1 MAEADRIAAALAYQG
16 ATAAPPTM
24 AQELAKVPS
33 RLIGALKALGTG
45 SSYGSAEPVN
55 AVNDLARTK
64 FWRGSVFGV
73 PEDVQQRNQAR
84 AMEAVSMAAPI
95 VYHGSP
101 HRFAPTAKNPLGEFN
116 PTKIGT
122 GEGAQAYGYGHYLA
136 EKKDIAKSYANDVA
150 GIAGARGSRVKP
162 APEESIAN
170 DVQNFLGEDIGGH
183 AADRA
188 EKIYSRSGKTIYEF
202 EDGSLGLLD
211 SQGNFQAFA
220 KPESSLYKV
229 DLPDEVVP
237 RMLDWD
243 KPLSEQSN
251 IIKNINPKN
260 LGLTYTQLPNGNH
273 AYVNANGEIIGN
285 LQKGGTKEGFANN
298 WIQATLEGTGRT
310 LYNQLGQGM
319 GGSEKTSKALLNAG
333 IPGIKYLDE
342 ASRGAGTG
350 TRNFVVFPGNEGLL
364 NILGRE

>member
-1 MAEADRIAAALAYQG
+1 MTEQERLAAALEYQG
-16 ATAAPPTM
+16 VTAAPPTM
-24 AQELAKVPS
+24 AQQLAKVPS

-101 HRFAPTAKNPLGEFN
+101 HRFAPTAKNPLGEFD

-122 GEGAQAYGYGHYLA
+122 GEGAQVYGYGHYLA
-136 EKKDIAKSYANDVA
+136 EAKDIGKSYRETLAHKGALDLEYEANKRGIPLSRDARIEFMRQAASDV
-150 GIAGARGSRVKP
+150 P
-162 APEESIAN
+162 
-170 DVQNFLGEDIGGH
+170 
-183 AADRA
+183 A
-188 EKIYSRSGKTIYEF
+188 EKTVKNLQNANIEARN
-202 EDGSLGLLD
+202 LD
-211 SQGNFQAFA
+211 QTKLAELVKDYKESKQGA
-220 KPESSLYKV
+220 LYKV
-229 DLPDEVVP
+229 DLADEAIT

-243 KPLSEQSN
+243 KPLSQQAPMIQQN
-251 IIKNINPKN
+251 IYNAMLDAGFDKPLVNYILNNK
-260 LGLTYTQLPNGNH
+260 TGN
-273 AYVNANGEIIGN
+273 E
-285 LQKGGTKEGFANN
+285 
-298 WIQATLEGTGRT
+298 
-310 LYNQLGQGM
+310 
-319 GGSEKTSKALLNAG
+319 LLNELGGRLAVRNPSPMSANAQTSDFLRKAG
-333 IPGIKYLDE
+333 IPGIQYLD
-342 ASRGAGTG
+342 AGSRGAGTG